1 MITTKHTCLRFK
13 DVLEA
18 TAIIAFR
25 QTMTEH
31 DARVISLHQLYL
43 SPSCRLVKLLS
54 SRGGQTA
61 LSRCIVNNIQVEV
74 RTAGAVRPMSQI
86 FALFFCAVS
95 VRQGSRRVV

>member
-1 MITTKHTCLRFK
+1 
-13 DVLEA
+13 
-18 TAIIAFR
+18 
-25 QTMTEH
+25 MTEH

-61 LSRCIVNNIQVEV
+61 LSRCIVNNIRVEV

-86 FALFFCAVS
+86 FALFFVQYLFVKVPEGLSEAKKANVVTLISQLYCLHNYIVCM
-95 VRQGSRRVV
+95 SR